1 MLILFV
7 VCFCQVLAGYENIYF
22 GQSTWMAYTA
32 MNRIYKYY
40 DFNIKELASK
50 KTSFSSYPGEL
61 LQICVSCHVKHNDCV
76 MIWEACY

>member
-1 MLILFV
+1 MKQKINLFFGTALDHWRMLILFV

-50 KTSFSSYPGEL
+50 KTSFSSYPG
-61 LQICVSCHVKHNDCV
+61 
-76 MIWEACY
+76 